1 MAGSLLSNAGGAGE
15 LWAAGPLRLSQT
27 VGPPSR
33 PFSPEGGRGAH
44 KPDARVIPRAAMVR
58 GKGTCPRH
66 AHTCVHMHCANTHM
80 RVQACT

>member
-33 PFSPEGGRGAH
+33 PFSPEILLLFWLTVSDFLNLFLWNSKIRI
-44 KPDARVIPRAAMVR
+44 KVR
-58 GKGTCPRH
+58 G
-66 AHTCVHMHCANTHM
+66 M
-80 RVQACT
+80 RKTDP